1 MCSADAGR
9 RRAWAESSTWE
20 SREGWTQSSGGVAN
34 VYWFGVHTPGDASTL
49 YSFTS
54 IQLMQ
59 QNDNRGNNCYLAIAR
74 TNATNTLNTDY
85 VIAVSDNA
93 VTPSHSSTGALET
106 YNFASGV
113 QLLGGTTYYFV
124 FLSSNVPSDGAYTV
138 AQGRIS
144 LNHNG
149 YTDNYPY
156 GNSNGEAKWWPYYT
170 ATVESSTAT
179 GFCTGDVLGGTSASG
194 NWVASWT
201 SGTDPS
207 FTMTSNANNINNAS
221 NKPAG
226 GLDIRSGQAK
236 TATYT
241 FTAPTGYVITGY
253 KLFGKALNGN
263 QTVTPAEGGSA
274 VVFNSAGNSIKVSG
288 LRKASTSFTL
298 AGENNGLLLHAM
310 QVELEPLTS
319 ITTLPTANNKAYVI
333 ANARATF
340 NFADNATGMSVVT
353 PVNTNLNAQ
362 SQQIALIYKNE
373 NYYLFSVNAGKY
385 LTASN
390 KLTSMPTDAEQ
401 ISITSTSNASYP
413 WFFSF
418 KNVAD
423 KNINVTETPS
433 LTIDDWSTIDDG
445 NSNAIVEAA
454 DFDAT
459 DALAM
464 FNTRTV
470 TYNLSYGGNS
480 TFRTVSDVT
489 VTLSAPAS
497 DFVPS
502 DFVKAGV
509 TLTYSPET
517 ISSETTEVNV
527 TATWNGPFNI
537 ASSYDAATQ
546 NIWYVVD
553 MHSSENDYTW
563 QYDDTSKEIQTPVIA
578 KDAYG
583 SLTDAN
589 LWCFVGNP
597 WDGFKIYNKAAGSTM
612 TIRKENTGNT
622 VSYMSETDDHNLFKL
637 YEATTAKRSITDPY
651 CFKLDGDDYYL
662 NKQNL
667 KLQGWTDTDE
677 GSACRFLAPG
687 TYHLA
692 AMNSWNI
699 DAHLGAVGTKSY
711 IATESQRTSMI
722 EARNNIA
729 ADPFSVV
736 GYFDDMNTILNPIRD
751 SETIALTDGY
761 YRFVNAYTAWTS
773 TRPTTYYNS
782 TANRIEWSVASNASD
797 NVNSIFKV
805 DATTPSIFSPN
816 AQKYMSVVNST
827 VSGSLAY
834 EPGTTVFTSLG
845 SAQYN
850 VVIGGGTMHTAGH
863 NSGAGTSGNLTHW
876 NGTANTASAWYIVPV
891 ESLSIT
897 LNDGGDGNYY
907 ATLCLP
913 FEVTLD
919 GCKAYTLTLNSAKTA
934 LTLSD
939 AMTKVLAG
947 TPVLL
952 KGTDA
957 SATANI
963 AASAASGAPVT
974 NTALTG
980 TYTDLSVN
988 SGDYFLGKDDSA
1000 VGFYHWDGTS
1010 LKANRA
1016 YLEGSK
1022 ITAGVK
1028 GLLID
1033 FSTPTAITELFQR
1046 QQATQIYD
1054 LGGRRVK
1061 ATARGLYLVNGKK
1074 VIVK

>member
-1 MCSADAGR
+1 
-9 RRAWAESSTWE
+9 
-20 SREGWTQSSGGVAN
+20 
-34 VYWFGVHTPGDASTL
+34 
-49 YSFTS
+49 
-54 IQLMQ
+54 MQ
-59 QNDNRGNNCYLAIAR
+59 QTTSNARYLAIAR
-74 TNATNTLNTDY
+74 TNSTSTLSANH

-93 VTPSHSSTGALET
+93 VTPSQSTGSLET

-124 FLSSNVPSDGAYTV
+124 FLSSNAPSDGAYTV

-149 YTDNYPY
+149 YSDSYPY
-156 GNSNGEAKWWPYYT
+156 GNSNGNSAWWPYYT

-201 SGTDPS
+201 SGTTPS
-207 FTMTSNANNINNAS
+207 FTMTSSANNINNTS
-221 NKPAG
+221 DKPAG
-226 GLDIRSGQAK
+226 GLDIRSGQAQ

-253 KLFGKALNGN
+253 KLFGNALNGN
-263 QTVTPAEGGSA
+263 QTVTPAEGGDA

-298 AGENNGLLLHAM
+298 AGANNGLFLHAM
-310 QVELEPLTS
+310 QVELEALTS

-362 SQQIALIYKNE
+362 TQQIALIYKNE

-385 LTASN
+385 LTAN
-390 KLTSMPTDAEQ
+390 NTLTSMPTDAEQ
-401 ISITSTSNASYP
+401 ITITSTGNASYP

-433 LTIDDWSTIDDG
+433 LTIDSWSTIDGG

-464 FNTRTV
+464 FETRTV

-480 TFRTVSDVT
+480 TFRTVSNVT

-537 ASSYDAATQ
+537 ASSYNAATQ

-553 MHSSENDYTW
+553 MHSSENQYTW
-563 QYDDTSKEIQTPVIA
+563 QYDAESKEIQTPVIA

-699 DAHLGAVGTKSY
+699 DAPLGAVGTKSY
-711 IATESQRTSMI
+711 ITSESQRTSMI

-729 ADPFSVV
+729 EDPFSVV
-736 GYFDDMNTILNPIRD
+736 GLFDVMNTILNPVRD

-761 YRFVNAYTAWTS
+761 YRFVNAYTEWAS
-773 TRPTTYYNS
+773 TRPTIYYNS
-782 TANRIEWSVASNASD
+782 TANRIEWSVASNTTD

-805 DATTPSIFSPN
+805 DTTTPSIFSPN

-827 VSGSLAY
+827 VSGSLAD
-834 EPGTTVFTSLG
+834 EAGTTVFTGLG

-863 NSGAGTSGNLTHW
+863 NSGAGTSGNLTSW
-876 NGTANTASAWYIVPV
+876 GGGYTNSADAWYLVPV
-891 ESLSIT
+891 STLSLS
-897 LNDGGDGNYY
+897 LNDGGDGYYY
-907 ATLCLP
+907 ATACLP
-913 FEVTLD
+913 FDVTLT
-919 GCKAYTLTLNSAKTA
+919 GAEAFTLTLNGTKTA

-939 AMTKVLAG
+939 AMTEVPAG

-952 KGTDA
+952 CGT
-957 SATANI
+957 SATATAHI
-963 AASAASGAPVT
+963 AADAAYGAPFT
-974 NTALTG
+974 NTSLTG
-980 TYTDLSVN
+980 TYTDLSVTA
-988 SGDYFLGKDDSA
+988 GTDLFLGKA
-1000 VGFYHWDGTS
+1000 NNKVGFYKWDGTT

-1016 YLEGSK
+1016 YLPASTLEG
-1022 ITAGVK
+1022 TAEVK
-1028 GLLID
+1028 GFAIQFD
-1033 FSTPTAITELFQR
+1033 TATAIEALQQQR
-1046 QQATQIYD
+1046 MANGQVFNLAGQRVSKPAKGIY
-1054 LGGRRVK
+1054 V
-1061 ATARGLYLVNGKK
+1061 VNGKK
-1074 VIVK
+1074 VAIK